1 MKQMK
6 NFHHKRYQ
14 FLYLTITACLLVLLS
29 IIPIRLALT
38 QQQVPFP
45 QAILTLGGGQER
57 EQFAALFAQNHPS
70 LEVWVSS
77 GMRPDRSRALFQVAG
92 ISEERVHLDCRA
104 VDTVTNFTSLVADF
118 KQKNVRHLY
127 LITADFHM
135 TRAQAIATFVL
146 GSQGIMFTP
155 IPIPD
160 LAPNR
165 QHAPESWPRTL
176 RDSGR
181 AILWILTGRTGASLN
196 PEPVTPCT

>member
-1 MKQMK
+1 MK
-6 NFHHKRYQ
+6 NFYHKRYQ
-14 FLYLTITACLLVLLS
+14 FLYVTITACLLVLLS
-29 IIPIRLALT
+29 IISIQLARLAIT
-38 QQQVPFP
+38 QQQVPVP

-77 GMRPDRSRALFQVAG
+77 GIRPDRSQAIFQAVG
-92 ISEERVHLDCRA
+92 IPKARIHLDCRA
-104 VDTVTNFTSLVADF
+104 VDTVTNFTSLVADL

-135 TRAQAIATFVL
+135 NRAQTIATLVL
-146 GSQGIMFTP
+146 GSQGITFTP
-155 IPIPD
+155 IPIPH
-160 LAPNR
+160 LSPNR